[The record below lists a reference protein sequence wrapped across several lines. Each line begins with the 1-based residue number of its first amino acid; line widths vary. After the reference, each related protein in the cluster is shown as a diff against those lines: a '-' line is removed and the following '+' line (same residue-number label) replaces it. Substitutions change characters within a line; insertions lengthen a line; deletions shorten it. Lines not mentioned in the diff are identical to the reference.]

1 MKIKYILNKFVKLC
15 KNLDG
20 FCMELLYPP
29 RCPVCDEVA
38 AEGFPICPGCRKR
51 IREVKEPVCQKCG
64 KPVSHNRKE
73 FCRDCVGR
81 NHEFTQ
87 GKALWVYE
95 KDVRQSIYRFKYQN
109 RRDYGKVYAMEL
121 AEAWGTWILKNHIQA
136 IAPVPL
142 YPGKKRR
149 RGFNQAEVVAVELGR
164 ILGIPVEKNLF
175 IRTRD
180 TRPQKEL
187 NVWERKNNLKKSFK
201 SRKNVV
207 QLECILIIDDIYTT
221 GSTMD
226 AAALALREAGAG
238 NIYFCCIGI
247 GTDF

>member
-1 MKIKYILNKFVKLC
+1 M
-15 KNLDG
+15 
-20 FCMELLYPP
+20 
-29 RCPVCDEVA
+29 
-38 AEGFPICPGCRKR
+38 
-51 IREVKEPVCQKCG
+51 CQKCG

-149 RGFNQAEVVAVELGR
+149 RGFNQVEL
-164 ILGIPVEKNLF
+164 F
-175 IRTRD
+175 AD
-180 TRPQKEL
+180 YAKEL

-207 QLECILIIDDIYTT
+207 QLEYILIIDDIYTT